1 MANVSPWRH
10 GSLFRLLEESNYQR
24 DDKTAP
30 GARRAV
36 RPAPAHRCHVCW
48 QQDQRHRAA
57 GGWIWAPLGATSTAS
72 LHRARPGRSIH
83 SISGASS
90 SARPWPGALSQSLD
104 QRSHSALPQ
113 FQARHSINEKDDR
126 MDATSLPTASRGRR
140 DRCLG
145 MLRPARHTLGRRK
158 RLEREGA

>member
-1 MANVSPWRH
+1 MTIPRPPPAPSHSIAPLRQRPAWSALKEQYAKVH
-10 GSLFRLLEESNYQR
+10 SLHLRQLFTEDLQRGERFTLEESSHQR

-36 RPAPAHRCHVCW
+36 RPTPAHRCHVRW

-72 LHRARPGRSIH
+72 LHRARSGRSIH

-104 QRSHSALPQ
+104 QRSHSYRS
-113 FQARHSINEKDDR
+113 FKRG
-126 MDATSLPTASRGRR
+126 TA
-140 DRCLG
+140 
-145 MLRPARHTLGRRK
+145 
-158 RLEREGA
+158 